1 MPPLPQTV
9 ICRRGRTTVTW
20 VGSLEGVAGEAPR
33 PWGDQMIGSNTRPRR
48 LWLRLS
54 TEEDDALASAA
65 KAYGITKTDLVRL
78 LVRYVRLPSTHLLAG
93 TPIVFDY
100 GTSHE
105 IAYNLHAV
113 GTLYNQSVRALN
125 TMAKGV
131 REAEAGP
138 ADVMEVLAA
147 VHADMAHVKNSLD
160 RLREDVSALSDRPS
174 LFTW

>member
-1 MPPLPQTV
+1 MPRLPQTV
-9 ICRRGRTTVTW
+9 ICQRGRPTVAR
-20 VGSLEGVAGEAPR
+20 VGSLEGIAGEAPR
-33 PWGDQMIGSNTRPRR
+33 PWGDHVIGSDTRPRR

-54 TEEDDALASAA
+54 TEEDDALTSAA

-78 LVRYVRLPSTHLLAG
+78 LARYVRLPGTHLLAG
-93 TPIVFDY
+93 APIVFDY

-105 IAYNLHAV
+105 ISYNLHAI

-131 REAEAGP
+131 RKAKADP
-138 ADVMEVLAA
+138 ADVMEVLAV
-147 VHADMAHVKNSLD
+147 VHADMSYVKGSLD
-160 RLREDVSALSDRPS
+160 RLREDVSALCDRPS